1 MQTQAMKRLYMQ
13 FRIGEKVAISFG
25 LMGLLFLAVIWQ
37 YNQTLQRSLSDYQ
50 RLQGVF
56 AAKKSHALLI
66 ENHMLKA
73 RRAEKDF
80 LLHRS
85 EESAVAVTESLNRV
99 LAQAEALSQV
109 DSQGA
114 ETGARIADLVRTY
127 QQRFDAVAEA
137 WHTKGLDHNSG
148 LQGAF
153 RDAVHELEAR
163 AEHFKIGGLYLQLL
177 QIRRGEKDL
186 GLRREALYRDKVIG
200 LIGAFEDRIKT
211 SGLGTEL
218 KQGLLREANVYRET
232 FLIYAEAVMA
242 QKDIQ
247 GGKGSF
253 RQAAHRIEAL
263 LNTHFV
269 SDLGRNILQLRR
281 REKDYLLRG
290 DRQYVDM
297 ALREQER
304 IENQLDNSAIAEV
317 DKRELKDLLNAY
329 RRDFLALVEQN
340 REIDRLHSEMRSA
353 VAEMTPLLHSNVRE
367 AERTLQ
373 VSTERLHTSSAADA
387 RFMLWVAALAALL
400 GVIYT
405 MVTITLG
412 IARPLRRMAGLLDQV
427 AYEEPIERIPTV
439 PGGRDEVNAMAQSVN
454 AMADHKAHFLDWWK
468 SSMRE
473 AEALEQASAQPDSVE
488 AREELEQS
496 QRAKQVLGREL
507 QEKIRTLIRSVSE
520 HAQRLEQSHP
530 QGKRLEDTQE
540 IEQASKSALAIL
552 DVMLGPDRP
561 AA

>member
-1 MQTQAMKRLYMQ
+1 MKRLYMQ

-50 RLQGVF
+50 RLQEVF
-56 AAKKSHALLI
+56 VAKKSHALLI
-66 ENHMLKA
+66 ENHMLEA
-73 RRAEKDF
+73 RRTEKDF

-114 ETGARIADLVRTY
+114 ETGARIANLVRTY

-232 FLIYAEAVMA
+232 FLIYAEAVLA

-263 LNTHFV
+263 LNTHYV

-530 QGKRLEDTQE
+530 QGKRLEDTQD